1 MARINVTADAVRDL
15 VREKLIPIYL
25 AAGHIAGV
33 AKLLNTTRAVASAGT
48 VLHANRLHAVL
59 SDDVAQSVNDRTL
72 TLIGDAAAE
81 VLAEDET
88 LRQRATI
95 ETARI
100 QERSTELQKFNHASV
115 EEIASRLDVP
125 RAIVRAL
132 IDPSDVP
139 DSEQYRELTP
149 PSSLS
154 KRPDWSYQDV
164 AVSRCMEAFQRRPA
178 GRIGLI
184 LPTGAGKTRTA
195 LRVILA
201 TFRAASPEASVIWVT
216 HRLSLRDQAYRELQ
230 KLLAQESEDAADLNR
245 LANRIKFM
253 MLQDAKQLLQQ
264 PVQGLAL
271 VVIDEAHHAAAPTYQ
286 GLLESIPATPV
297 LMLTATPNRTD
308 QLPIGM
314 DEIAYTITF
323 RELAERGAILIPK
336 FEDFPVKDFT
346 WQSSQVTG
354 LATHIIEE
362 SADRFT
368 KTLVIAPRIER
379 IHEFYAALVRELP
392 DDHPLE
398 IEDVG
403 FIHSEGNSLNLPND
417 KFLEI
422 FAAKPRGIVVSAQLL
437 LEGFDDPAI
446 NAVVITYP
454 SSSLV
459 VLMQAA
465 GRCVRYAPGKA
476 AAYVLQARNDSLEY
490 HFDQRWLYQE
500 ISDLL
505 RPQLIDIEYGTQ
517 SELLAKFAELLDLH
531 NIDSASKSRM
541 IATVSAQ
548 QSGELCNVFLYGL
561 PFFGPVA
568 EFERSAK
575 WGALLETPNDS
586 ARVRAVF
593 NGFCEMGANVSD
605 PSDYLSTQT
614 ATHGFKR
621 ELTASSAWRQ
631 LTGLLIASFFA
642 RQEVFGSAADPAP
655 GNRPPRNNGAT
666 TWLKYVTFKFRPT
679 TPLSVTAF
687 LEDCH
692 NKKDLELA
700 YLDPAH
706 DWRALVKTPL
716 PMGGFEGFLL
726 RAETYATLVQMLEGL
741 RVALAACNLGDQVGT
756 LASLLSSTSEHLP
769 NRLLVRLESLLS
781 PQRATAQMLDL
792 QKSNL

>member
-1 MARINVTADAVRDL
+1 MARMNVTADAVRELIRD
-15 VREKLIPIYL
+15 KLMPIYL
-25 AAGHIAGV
+25 VVGHTAGV
-33 AKLLNTTRAVASAGT
+33 AKLLNTTRAIAGAGT
-48 VLHANRLHAVL
+48 VLHANRLHTVL
-59 SDDVAQSVNDRTL
+59 SDDVAQSVNDRTVK
-72 TLIGDAAAE
+72 LIGDAAME
-81 VLAEDET
+81 VLAGDET
-88 LRQRATI
+88 LRQRAVV
-95 ETARI
+95 ETVRI
-100 QERSTELQKFNHASV
+100 QEKSNELQKFKRAGV
-115 EEIASRLDVP
+115 EEIASRLDMP
-125 RAIVRAL
+125 RAIIRAL
-132 IDPSDVP
+132 IEPSDSQV
-139 DSEQYRELTP
+139 REHHREHKPTSPLT
-149 PSSLS
+149 
-154 KRPDWSYQDV
+154 KHPDWSYQDV
-164 AVSRCMEAFQRRPA
+164 AVSRCMETFQRRPA

-201 TFRAASPEASVIWVT
+201 TFRTTNPEESVIWVT
-216 HRLSLRDQAYRELQ
+216 HRVSLRDQAHRELQ

-253 MLQDAKQLLQQ
+253 MLQDARLLLKE
-264 PVQGLAL
+264 PVKGLAL

-286 GLLESIPATPV
+286 GLLESIPAIPV

-308 QLPIGM
+308 KLPIGM
-314 DEIAYTITF
+314 EEIAYTITF

-336 FEDFPVKDFT
+336 FEDFPVQDFT
-346 WQSSQVTG
+346 WQPSQVTG
-354 LATHIIEE
+354 LAAHVIEE

-379 IHEFYAALVRELP
+379 IHEFYAALVRDLP
-392 DDHPLE
+392 DDHPLG

-417 KFLEI
+417 TFLEI

-476 AAYVLQARNDSLEY
+476 AAFVIQARNDSLEY

-505 RPQLIDIEYGTQ
+505 RPQLIDIEYGNQ
-517 SELLAKFAELLDLH
+517 SELLAKFGELLDQH
-531 NIDSASKSRM
+531 NVSSDSKSRI
-541 IATVSAQ
+541 IAKVSAQ
-548 QSGELCNVFLYGL
+548 QNGDLCNLFLYGL
-561 PFFGPVA
+561 PFFGTVA
-568 EFERSAK
+568 DFERSAK
-575 WGALLETPNDS
+575 WAVVLETPS
-586 ARVRAVF
+586 ESSRVRAVF

-605 PSDYLSTQT
+605 PSDYLSTMT
-614 ATHGFKR
+614 AAHGFQR

-642 RQEVFGSAADPAP
+642 KQEVFGGTATSAP
-655 GNRPPRNNGAT
+655 GNRPCRNNGAT

-679 TPLSVTAF
+679 IPFSVTEF

-692 NKKDLELA
+692 NKRDLELA
-700 YLDPAH
+700 YLQPAQ
-706 DWRALVKTPL
+706 DWRAIVKTPL
-716 PMGGFEGFLL
+716 PIGGFEGFLL
-726 RAETYATLVQMLEGL
+726 RADDYETLIRMLESL
-741 RVALAACNLGDQVGT
+741 RVAMGACEPRDQVGT
-756 LASLLSSTSEHLP
+756 FANLLASTSELLP

-781 PQRATAQMLDL
+781 PHRATEQMLDL
-792 QKSNL
+792 QKLNF